1 MRTQSE
7 MLQDIVAKYQAANQ
21 PWPATTRE
29 MAQWAIEH
37 QLWAPKPSAFVDQC
51 ADQLSR
57 AMREEYITDAQGR
70 RVRAK
75 HAATVTQDGAQL
87 VLWADMRTAT
97 HQHMSLALQQRRHQ
111 IVGDCR
117 QLKMDLVFIGA
128 GEMNRTPDLL
138 ITNELLYRLS
148 YTGNGRDYSP
158 AW

>member
-7 MLQDIVAKYQAANQ
+7 MLQDIVVKYQEADQ

-29 MAQWAIEH
+29 MAQWAID
-37 QLWAPKPSAFVDQC
+37 QRLWAPKPSAFIDQC

-75 HAATVTQDGAQL
+75 HAATVTQDGAQF
-87 VLWADMRTAT
+87 VLWADMRSAP
-97 HQHMSLALQQRRHQ
+97 HQHMSLAFQQRRHQ

-117 QLKMDLVFIGA
+117 QLKMDVDSYND
-128 GEMNRTPDLL
+128 NRKPINTIQMIFDFTYDLE
-138 ITNELLYRLS
+138 ELAL
-148 YTGNGRDYSP
+148 
-158 AW
+158 AA

>member
-7 MLQDIVAKYQAANQ
+7 MLQEIVRKYQAANQ

-29 MAQWAIEH
+29 MAQWAIENR
-37 QLWAPKPSAFVDQC
+37 LWSAKPSALVDQC

-75 HAATVTQDGAQL
+75 HAATITKNGEQL
-87 VLWADMRTAT
+87 AFWADMRTAP
-97 HQHMSLALQQRRHQ
+97 HKHMTMAFQQRRHQ

-117 QLKMDLVFIGA
+117 QLKMDA
-128 GEMNRTPDLL
+128 DSYNENRKPGQPIQMIFDFTHDLE
-138 ITNELLYRLS
+138 ELAL
-148 YTGNGRDYSP
+148 
-158 AW
+158 AA